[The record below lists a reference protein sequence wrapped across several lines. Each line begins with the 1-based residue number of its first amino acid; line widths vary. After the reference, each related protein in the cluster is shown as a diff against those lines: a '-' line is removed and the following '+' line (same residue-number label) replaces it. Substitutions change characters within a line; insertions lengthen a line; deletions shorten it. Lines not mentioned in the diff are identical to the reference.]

1 MVNLFISCPYGALGA
16 APSLQQQKRKRF
28 IIMKNNLLV
37 LLCTVMISHF
47 AQAQMVITEIMY
59 NPPESG
65 VDSLEFIEVYNNS
78 AATVNMTDWKLEF
91 GTFSFTIPTLTVG
104 AGQYQLFSVN
114 AGAMQN
120 NFGKS
125 SVQWT
130 SGALSNNGT
139 SIRIKNSSGA
149 LIDSLTFDD
158 VAPWPTSPDGLGYSL
173 VLCDP
178 NSDNTVAANWKEC
191 PTATSVFIN
200 NTQVFANPGAPAG
213 CVSGLVA
220 NNDLFA
226 VAPGQATTLDVLTN
240 DNTPN
245 PVTSLTITAA
255 PQHGTAV
262 VLADNTIRY
271 TPSNGYC
278 GPDALSYR
286 VCDAPA
292 SCATATVS
300 ISVKCYPQRS
310 IEEVN
315 NVNLIGVA
323 DSVNVSCELT
333 GIVYGVN
340 LRQSAGGLQFVIMNT
355 NGTEGIS
362 VFSGL
367 NSFGYT
373 VTEGDEVTIRGTIA
387 QFSGLVQMNL
397 DTVFMI
403 SSGNQLASPDV
414 VLRAEES
421 TENRLIK
428 INNLRLVDPA
438 QWTPGVGPGFNVR
451 VYSMFNLADTIVMR
465 IDNDV
470 DLFNFQNPPSEP
482 FNMTGLGGQFDSSV
496 PYSSGYQVLPRY
508 ADDISTLSSTR
519 EVDFSKEVRISPN
532 PVSDFVKIET
542 QILFDQI
549 RVFGLNG
556 ALWKTIEHPQEQE
569 VIDLSRMMPGIYALH
584 FVKGT
589 HIWATAIIKQ

>member
-1 MVNLFISCPYGALGA
+1 
-16 APSLQQQKRKRF
+16 
-28 IIMKNNLLV
+28 MKNNLLV
-37 LLCTVMISHF
+37 LLCTVLMSHF
-47 AQAQMVITEIMY
+47 AQAQVVITEIMY

-78 AATVNMTDWKLEF
+78 TASVNMTDWKLEF
-91 GTFSFTIPTLTVG
+91 GTFSFTIPSLTVG

-114 AGAMQN
+114 ASAMQN

-125 SVQWT
+125 SIQWT

-139 SIRIKNSSGA
+139 SIRIKNSGGA

-178 NSDNTVAANWKEC
+178 NSDNTLADNWKEC
-191 PTATSVFIN
+191 PTATNVVIN
-200 NTQVFANPGAPAG
+200 NTQIFANPGAAAG

-220 NNDLFA
+220 NNDLFN
-226 VAPGQATTLDVLTN
+226 VPPDQVSVLDVLSN

-245 PVTSLTITAA
+245 DVTSLTITSA
-255 PQHGTAV
+255 PQHGTVV
-262 VLADNTIRY
+262 VLSDSIRY

-278 GPDALSYR
+278 GPDAFSYQ
-286 VCDAPA
+286 VCDGPA
-292 SCATATVS
+292 SCATAAVS
-300 ISVKCYPQRS
+300 VTIKCYPERT

-315 NVNLIGVA
+315 NVNLIGLA
-323 DSVNVSCELT
+323 DSVNISCELT

-340 LRQSAGGLQFVIMNT
+340 LRQSAGGLQFVIMNA
-355 NGTEGIS
+355 NGTEGIAL
-362 VFSGL
+362 FSGL
-367 NSFGYT
+367 SSYGYS
-373 VTEGDEVTIRGTIA
+373 VQEGDEVTVRGTIA
-387 QFSGLVQMNL
+387 QFNGLVQMNL
-397 DTVFMI
+397 DTVFVV
-403 SSGNQLASPDV
+403 SNGNQLASPDV
-414 VLRAEES
+414 VLRADES

-451 VYSMFNLADTIVMR
+451 VYSMFNTADTIVMR

-470 DLFNFQNPPSEP
+470 DLYNYQNPPSEP
-482 FNMTGLGGQFDSSV
+482 FNMIGLGGQFDSSV

-508 ADDISTLSSTR
+508 ADDISTLSSVKVVDYSS
-519 EVDFSKEVRISPN
+519 EVKISPN
-532 PVSDFVKIET
+532 PVTDII
-542 QILFDQI
+542 QIKTEIKFDMI

-556 ALWKTIEHPQEQE
+556 ALWKTIEHPESVE
-569 VIDLSRMMPGIYALH
+569 LLDMSKMMPGVYAMQFIRGGHL
-584 FVKGT
+584 
-589 HIWATAIIKQ
+589 WATAIIKQ

>member
-1 MVNLFISCPYGALGA
+1 
-16 APSLQQQKRKRF
+16 
-28 IIMKNNLLV
+28 MKNNLLV
-37 LLCTVMISHF
+37 LLCTVLMSHF
-47 AQAQMVITEIMY
+47 AQAQVVITEIMY

-78 AATVNMTDWKLEF
+78 TASVNMTDWKLEF
-91 GTFSFTIPTLTVG
+91 GTFSFTIPSLTVG
-104 AGQYQLFSVN
+104 ARQYQLFSVN

-125 SVQWT
+125 SIQWT

-139 SIRIKNSSGA
+139 SIRIKNSGGA

-178 NSDNTVAANWKEC
+178 NSDNTLADNWKEC
-191 PTATSVFIN
+191 PTATNVVIN
-200 NTQVFANPGAPAG
+200 NTQIFANPGAAAG

-220 NNDLFA
+220 NNDLFN
-226 VAPGQATTLDVLTN
+226 VPPDQVSVLDVLSN

-245 PVTSLTITAA
+245 DVTSLTITSA
-255 PQHGTAV
+255 PQHGTVV
-262 VLADNTIRY
+262 VLSDYSIRY

-278 GPDALSYR
+278 GPDAFSYQ
-286 VCDAPA
+286 VCDGPV
-292 SCATATVS
+292 SCATAAVS
-300 ISVKCYPQRS
+300 VTIKCYPERT

-315 NVNLIGVA
+315 NVNLIGLA
-323 DSVNVSCELT
+323 DSVNISCELT

-340 LRQSAGGLQFVIMNT
+340 LRQSAGGLQFVIMNA
-355 NGTEGIS
+355 NGTEGIAL
-362 VFSGL
+362 FSGL
-367 NSFGYT
+367 NSYGYS
-373 VTEGDEVTIRGTIA
+373 VQEGDEVTVRGTIA
-387 QFSGLVQMNL
+387 QFNGLVQMNL
-397 DTVFMI
+397 DTVFVV
-403 SSGNQLASPDV
+403 SEGNQLASPDV
-414 VLRAEES
+414 VLRADES

-451 VYSMFNLADTIVMR
+451 VYSMFNTADTIVMR

-470 DLFNFQNPPSEP
+470 DLYNYQNPPSEP
-482 FNMTGLGGQFDSSV
+482 FNMIGLGGQFDSSV

-508 ADDISTLSSTR
+508 ADDISTLSSVKVVDYSS
-519 EVDFSKEVRISPN
+519 EVKISPN
-532 PVSDFVKIET
+532 PVTDII
-542 QILFDQI
+542 QIKTEIKFDMI

-556 ALWKTIEHPQEQE
+556 ALWKTIEHPESVE
-569 VIDLSRMMPGIYALH
+569 LLDMSKMMPGVYAMQFIRGGHL
-584 FVKGT
+584 
-589 HIWATAIIKQ
+589 WATAIIKQ

>member
-1 MVNLFISCPYGALGA
+1 
-16 APSLQQQKRKRF
+16 
-28 IIMKNNLLV
+28 MKNNLLV
-37 LLCTVMISHF
+37 LLCTVLISHF

-65 VDSLEFIEVYNNS
+65 VDSLEFIEVYNKSTS
-78 AATVNMTDWKLEF
+78 AVNMTDWKLEF
-91 GTFSFTIPTLTVG
+91 GTFSFTIPSLTVG

-125 SVQWT
+125 SLQWT

-139 SIRIKNSSGA
+139 SIRIKNSGGT

-178 NSDNTVAANWKEC
+178 NSDNTLADNWKEC
-191 PTATSVFIN
+191 PTATNVIIN
-200 NTQVFANPGAPAG
+200 NTQIFANPGAASG

-220 NNDLFA
+220 NNDLFS
-226 VAPGQATTLDVLTN
+226 VPPDQVSVLDVLSN

-245 PVTSLTITAA
+245 AVTSLTITSA

-262 VLADNTIRY
+262 VYDNSIRY
-271 TPSNGYC
+271 TPSDGYC
-278 GPDALSYR
+278 GPDDFSYQ
-286 VCDAPA
+286 VCDGPA
-292 SCATATVS
+292 SCANADVS
-300 ISVKCYPQRS
+300 LTIKCYPQRS

-315 NVNLIGVA
+315 NVNLIGLA
-323 DSVNVSCELT
+323 DSVNISCELT

-340 LRQSAGGLQFVIMNT
+340 LRQSAGGLQFVIMNA
-355 NGTEGIS
+355 NGTEGIAL
-362 VFSGL
+362 FSGL
-367 NSFGYT
+367 DSYGYS
-373 VTEGDEVTIRGTIA
+373 VQEGDEVTVRGTIA

-397 DTVFMI
+397 DTVFVV
-403 SSGNQLASPDV
+403 SNNNQLASPDV
-414 VLRAEES
+414 VLRADES

-428 INNLRLVDPA
+428 INNLRLVDPT

-451 VYSMFNLADTIVMR
+451 VYSMFNAADTIVMR

-470 DLFNFQNPPSEP
+470 DLYNYQNPPSEP

-508 ADDISTLSSTR
+508 ADDISTLSSVKVVDYSS
-519 EVDFSKEVRISPN
+519 EVKISPN
-532 PVSDFVKIET
+532 PVTDII
-542 QILFDQI
+542 QIKTEIKFDMI

-556 ALWKTIEHPQEQE
+556 ALWKTIEYPESVEQL
-569 VIDLSRMMPGIYALH
+569 DMSKMMPGVYAMQFIRGGHL
-584 FVKGT
+584 
-589 HIWATAIIKQ
+589 WATAIIKQ